1 MPLCLHGRTFA
12 SILAVSLFS
21 GLQGWAFAQPQ
32 STPAQDTYQS
42 STVLRANTRLV
53 VVDVVAIDSNGRPV
67 PDLKAEDFTVLED
80 GKAQK
85 ISGFTY
91 ERGVST
97 RVASVQLPPNIVSN
111 APQFR
116 SSSLNVILFDT
127 VNGEF
132 REHAYAKD
140 ELLKFLNGAELG
152 RPVAIFA
159 LENSGLKL
167 LQDFTTDN
175 KLLSAAVARYR
186 LPAQVLTGESAESR
200 ASAFTTRGDYHTS
213 ERGIETT
220 LNQLNALAKVLNGYP
235 GRKNLIWLSE
245 SFPLVLFPE
254 SVSQVSM
261 NGQSLR
267 SAEMQS
273 GSSTQERLIAS
284 SPYKSFAALVKKVS
298 DVLMAAQV
306 AVYPVDAAA
315 VGKDDHLGS
324 QHTMDN
330 MAESTGGRSFKNSNN
345 LALGLKT
352 SIEDGSTYY
361 TLSYYPDDKKW
372 DGQFRTIQVKSSRP
386 GITLR
391 YRLGYYALDP
401 EKISKE
407 DSDAVAENFSR
418 SLKLDA
424 PAATSVLFQVQVL
437 APSDKKVVVNFHID
451 PQTVAFE
458 HKDNGLEYA
467 KLSCTVWAYG
477 KDKDKPAMSSSTVNA
492 NLKPAEYQQIM
503 QQHFLPCSQE
513 LDLKAGTYT
522 LRMGVLDRTTN
533 KMGTASS
540 QVVVP

>member
-1 MPLCLHGRTFA
+1 METGP
-12 SILAVSLFS
+12 
-21 GLQGWAFAQPQ
+21 
-32 STPAQDTYQS
+32 STKE
-42 STVLRANTRLV
+42 RLV
-53 VVDVVAIDSNGRPV
+53 S
-67 PDLKAEDFTVLED
+67 
-80 GKAQK
+80 
-85 ISGFTY
+85 
-91 ERGVST
+91 
-97 RVASVQLPPNIVSN
+97 
-111 APQFR
+111 
-116 SSSLNVILFDT
+116 
-127 VNGEF
+127 
-132 REHAYAKD
+132 
-140 ELLKFLNGAELG
+140 
-152 RPVAIFA
+152 
-159 LENSGLKL
+159 
-167 LQDFTTDN
+167 
-175 KLLSAAVARYR
+175 
-186 LPAQVLTGESAESR
+186 
-200 ASAFTTRGDYHTS
+200 
-213 ERGIETT
+213 
-220 LNQLNALAKVLNGYP
+220 
-235 GRKNLIWLSE
+235 
-245 SFPLVLFPE
+245 
-254 SVSQVSM
+254 
-261 NGQSLR
+261 
-267 SAEMQS
+267 
-273 GSSTQERLIAS
+273 S
-284 SPYKSFAALVKKVS
+284 SPYKSYAALVKKVS

-306 AVYPVDAAA
+306 AVYPVDAGAL
-315 VGKDDHLGS
+315 GKDDHLGS

-330 MAESTGGRSFKNSNN
+330 MAASTGGRSFKNSNN

-361 TLSYYPDDKKW
+361 TFSYYPDDKKW
-372 DGQFRTIQVKSSRP
+372 DGQFRTIHVKSSRP

-437 APSDKKVVVNFHID
+437 APSDKKVVVNFHVD
-451 PQTVAFE
+451 PQTIAFE

-477 KDKDKPAMSSSTVNA
+477 KDKDKPTMSSSTVNA

>member
-1 MPLCLHGRTFA
+1 MLMCLRKLRFR
-12 SILAVSLFS
+12 SILAVLSFA
-21 GLQGWAFAQPQ
+21 GLQGWALAQAQ

-42 STVLRANTRLV
+42 STVLRSNTRLV
-53 VVDVVAIDSNGRPV
+53 VVDVVAIDSNGKPV

-80 GKAQK
+80 GKVQK
-85 ISGFTY
+85 ISGFTF

-97 RVASVQLPPNIVSN
+97 RVASLQLPPNIVSN

-127 VNGEF
+127 VNGEL

-159 LENSGLKL
+159 LETSGLKL
-167 LQDFTTDN
+167 LHDFTTDN

-186 LPAQVLTGESAESR
+186 PPAQGLTGETAESR
-200 ASAFTTRGDYHTS
+200 ASAFATQGDYHTS

-254 SVSQVSM
+254 SVGQLM
-261 NGQSLR
+261 NGRSLR
-267 SAEMQS
+267 SADMET
-273 GSSTQERLIAS
+273 GPSTKERLVSS
-284 SPYKSFAALVKKVS
+284 SPYKSYAALVKKVS

-372 DGQFRTIQVKSSRP
+372 DGQFRTIHVKSSRP

-437 APSDKKVVVNFHID
+437 APSDKKVVVNFHVD

-477 KDKDKPAMSSSTVNA
+477 KDKDKPTMSSSTVNA